1 MQVDDTVT
9 EQELRRAFRDSG
21 LWNLGYSFR
30 QALSISMIY
39 TGLLGRVKA
48 VRKLA
53 KRANQQHMQPRLI

>member
-1 MQVDDTVT
+1 MRVDDTVT

-21 LWNLGYSFR
+21 LWNQGITFA
-30 QALSISMIY
+30 QAISISMIY
-39 TGLLGRVKA
+39 TGLIGHVKA

>member
-21 LWNLGYSFR
+21 LWNLGYTFS
-30 QALSISMIY
+30 QALGISMIY
-39 TGLLGRVKA
+39 TSLVGRVKA

-53 KRANQQHMQPRLI
+53 KRHQQPNLQPRLL